1 MASGASDELA
11 ALWTECLEKY
21 NASTKR
27 KLWKDKDKLMTFDD
41 LKGEVEQ
48 SSQGFANTYGKQSA
62 IWNTLESLSRP
73 VVALSSV
80 AQSAVGLTPFAPAS
94 LVFGAVMHLIKS
106 AQKVKGSYDQVGAVF
121 DDVNDAF
128 QRIAEY
134 SKDGLDPELKL
145 NVGKIFCK
153 SIELIGESERSITGA
168 GVGMTLLGRMLGAD
182 DNVATL
188 KDELERIAVAEHRLA
203 GAKVYSETRQT
214 GKKMDRVLG

>member
-1 MASGASDELA
+1 MALSASDELA
-11 ALWTECLEKY
+11 ALWDECLEKY

-41 LKGEVEQ
+41 LKAEVEQ
-48 SSQGFANTYGKQSA
+48 SGQGFANAYSKHSA
-62 IWNTLESLSRP
+62 IWNTLESISKP

-94 LVFGAVMHLIKS
+94 LVFGAAMHLMKS
-106 AQKVKGSYDQVGAVF
+106 AQKVKGTYDQISAVF
-121 DDVNDAF
+121 DDIDDAF

-134 SKDGLDPELKL
+134 SKDGLDPGLKL
-145 NVGKIFCK
+145 KVGKIFCK
-153 SIELIGESERSITGA
+153 SIELIGESERSITGS
-168 GVGMTLLGRMLGAD
+168 GVGMSFLGRMLGAD

-203 GAKVYSETRQT
+203 GAKIYSETRQT
-214 GKKMDRVLG
+214 GKKMDKVLG